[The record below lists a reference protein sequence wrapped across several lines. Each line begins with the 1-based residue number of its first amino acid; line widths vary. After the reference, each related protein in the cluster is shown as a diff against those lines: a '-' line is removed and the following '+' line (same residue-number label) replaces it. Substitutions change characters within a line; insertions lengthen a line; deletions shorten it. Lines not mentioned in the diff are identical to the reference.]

1 LQPRVVVGRES
12 AFPAAGPW
20 VGIWRL
26 SACQIR
32 ALVRGRRLRRGAPSV
47 LRARARNPPPPP
59 EGGGGNIPRSPAT
72 VSGACLLLLC
82 RGETEGDGRS
92 WAKLPCRAGM
102 QGFCFW
108 VSFVPWGRTL
118 SASGV
123 CQSRRERSRFIG
135 RVETRLCTSSARTR
149 SIASIQRSRGDG
161 ITSPFAR
168 VRACVMGRS
177 ISLTHSPADSG
188 TGCPTVRNAQSAGNR
203 AEDSPPSHKSGCA
216 PSYKRRQLRA
226 GALHDEAFLCPTA
239 GEDCP

>member
-1 LQPRVVVGRES
+1 LGASSRSRRCVRVCVLNV
-12 AFPAAGPW
+12 
-20 VGIWRL
+20 
-26 SACQIR
+26 SACQIV
-32 ALVRGRRLRRGAPSV
+32 ALERGRRLRREAPSV

-59 EGGGGNIPRSPAT
+59 EGGGGNIPRPL
-72 VSGACLLLLC
+72 CLHLLC
-82 RGETEGDGRS
+82 RGETAGDGE
-92 WAKLPCRAGM
+92 AVGLPCRADVSVS
-102 QGFCFW
+102 CVW
-108 VSFVPWGRTL
+108 VSFVPWGRTV

-135 RVETRLCTSSARTR
+135 RVETMLCTSSARTR

-161 ITSPFAR
+161 IASPFAR

-177 ISLTHSPADSG
+177 IRLTHSPADSG
-188 TGCPTVRNAQSAGNR
+188 AGCPTLRDAQSAGNR